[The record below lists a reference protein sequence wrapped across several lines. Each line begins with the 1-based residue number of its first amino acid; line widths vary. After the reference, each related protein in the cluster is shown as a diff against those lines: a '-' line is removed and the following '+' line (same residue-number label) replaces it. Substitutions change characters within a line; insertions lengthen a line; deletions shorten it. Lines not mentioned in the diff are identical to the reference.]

1 MNTSNGKDRS
11 ESVAAESANRNTPS
25 ESAELYSLLA
35 QIIPADILSAFG
47 EDVGEALKALQ
58 ESWQSHTQEFGELLE
73 ELSDVT
79 RDAFNALTSMTDTE
93 VDAEVDG
100 AQWFSHFRSL
110 QEHHLAELIDRAPGL
125 GERHRRLLKFVH
137 RQFLSA
143 LDITNW
149 PSGNPEISA
158 KVKATS
164 GRNLSDG
171 FECLLQ
177 DVQSAPDFHIKRCEE
192 SSFQIGDNIA
202 STEGTV
208 VYQNEIMQ
216 LIHYRP
222 VKESVSATP
231 LLMVPPCI
239 NKYYILDVS
248 EENSVVRWLLEQ
260 GVDLYMISWVNPE
273 KEHADLG
280 IEAYLEQGVIA
291 AKQYILRRSEA
302 EKIHLAGYCIGGLF
316 AALMASRDQASET
329 IASLTLI
336 NTMLD
341 YRMLGEL
348 GVFLSERMILA
359 STAKAERESVLKG
372 NFVSW
377 AFTLLREQQLLWPY
391 WIKRYFLNESLPA
404 DPVMYWNQDV
414 SNLSARMAA
423 DYLDN
428 FYLHN
433 RYWEESLSLMS
444 ENLSISAIDV
454 PTYVLACSKDHIV
467 NWQASMQS
475 ACKINGKVRAVLAEG
490 GHVMGVLRGINKKA
504 PGRYWVMDPSL
515 SAEKMQFDQSLG
527 KTGLWWADWEKW
539 LQGIDGVFKKPANWE
554 ATICDSIEPAPG
566 SYVLARA

>member
-1 MNTSNGKDRS
+1 MSTSNGKDRS
-11 ESVAAESANRNTPS
+11 ESAAAESVNRNTPS

-208 VYQNEIMQ
+208 VYQLS
-216 LIHYRP
+216 LIH
-222 VKESVSATP
+222 
-231 LLMVPPCI
+231 I
-239 NKYYILDVS
+239 
-248 EENSVVRWLLEQ
+248 
-260 GVDLYMISWVNPE
+260 
-273 KEHADLG
+273 
-280 IEAYLEQGVIA
+280 
-291 AKQYILRRSEA
+291 
-302 EKIHLAGYCIGGLF
+302 
-316 AALMASRDQASET
+316 
-329 IASLTLI
+329 
-336 NTMLD
+336 
-341 YRMLGEL
+341 
-348 GVFLSERMILA
+348 
-359 STAKAERESVLKG
+359 
-372 NFVSW
+372 
-377 AFTLLREQQLLWPY
+377 
-391 WIKRYFLNESLPA
+391 
-404 DPVMYWNQDV
+404 
-414 SNLSARMAA
+414 
-423 DYLDN
+423 
-428 FYLHN
+428 
-433 RYWEESLSLMS
+433 
-444 ENLSISAIDV
+444 
-454 PTYVLACSKDHIV
+454 
-467 NWQASMQS
+467 
-475 ACKINGKVRAVLAEG
+475 
-490 GHVMGVLRGINKKA
+490 
-504 PGRYWVMDPSL
+504 
-515 SAEKMQFDQSLG
+515 
-527 KTGLWWADWEKW
+527 
-539 LQGIDGVFKKPANWE
+539 
-554 ATICDSIEPAPG
+554 
-566 SYVLARA
+566 